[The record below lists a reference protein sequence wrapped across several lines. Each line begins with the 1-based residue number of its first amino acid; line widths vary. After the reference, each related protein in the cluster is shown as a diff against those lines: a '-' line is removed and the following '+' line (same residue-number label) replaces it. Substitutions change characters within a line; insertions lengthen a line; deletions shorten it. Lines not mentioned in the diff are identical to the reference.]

1 MRQISKLFTSTVDV
15 ASVHL
20 CGWRRFGPPLLLTS
34 LRSTFAVD
42 VASVHLCCSGQ
53 VSVLASRRPVGAT
66 WLLRVWIFPA
76 SWQHLP
82 EGTCTTNRPLRPS
95 LYQSFTGHESPA
107 FQSFRSA

>member
-1 MRQISKLFTSTVDV
+1 M
-15 ASVHL
+15 
-20 CGWRRFGPPLLLTS
+20 LTS
-34 LRSTFAVD
+34 LRSTFAVN
-42 VASVHLCCSGQ
+42 VASVHLCCSAGQ
-53 VSVLASRRPVGAT
+53 VSVLASWRPVGVT

-107 FQSFRSA
+107 FQLTCKAPGASSFPTLDCTVARLSSRDTRRRS